1 MNEILEILKNSDLI
15 LSAEANLEFENF
27 EIEISQD
34 PVSCEELLY
43 IYQQRAEH
51 ISQFT
56 TEHATQLKASTDEL
70 CSNLSKHKEE
80 QCLFHT
86 LKGQLRHQYSLVV
99 LKNSNVLLGCLKIV
113 SKLNVTEQEWVQ
125 LWGSKS

>member
-1 MNEILEILKNSDLI
+1 MNAILEKLQNSDFI
-15 LSAEANLEFENF
+15 SSQAAVSEFGEF
-27 EIEISQD
+27 EIENSQD

-56 TEHATQLKASTDEL
+56 TEHAFQLKASIDEL
-70 CSNLSKHKEE
+70 CSNLSKHRKE

-86 LKGQLRHQYSLVV
+86 LKGKAKHQYNLVV
-99 LKNSNVLLGCLKIV
+99 LKNSNVLLGCIKTV
-113 SKLNVTEQEWVQ
+113 SKLRVTAQEWEY